1 LHLSPRFV
9 QLPES
14 RQASRENK
22 MPDRIISVCVE
33 AATQPDDCFGIGI
46 ELRLGAAYRQKPPV
60 GQDVPRGKT
69 ECLLDVRFGFCP
81 SAKKKL
87 GVPDESMSAGQIAIQ
102 RQRLLALSHAL
113 SCTIRK
119 N

>member
-1 LHLSPRFV
+1 VSFRFC
-9 QLPES
+9 
-14 RQASRENK
+14 A
-22 MPDRIISVCVE
+22 
-33 AATQPDDCFGIGI
+33 
-46 ELRLGAAYRQKPPV
+46 
-60 GQDVPRGKT
+60 
-69 ECLLDVRFGFCP
+69 

-113 SCTIRK
+113 SCAVRK